1 MSLNVANCPNCG
13 AVYQKNFRNMCM
25 DCCAVS
31 DDYLNRCTKFLWKNP
46 KSTTEQVSLALNI
59 ETATIIKFI
68 KKGAISKVFPNLTYP
83 CDSCSSPITDN
94 RLCGACT
101 GSFKDLAQ
109 SIANPKPSFG
119 ATGGYK
125 IRDRLRN

>member
-13 AVYQKNFRNMCM
+13 VVYQKNFRNMCM
-25 DCCAVS
+25 DCSTVS
-31 DDYLNRCTKFLWKNP
+31 DDYLNRCTKYLWKNP
-46 KSTTEQVSLALNI
+46 KSTTEQVSLALDI
-59 ETATIIKFI
+59 EAAIIIKFI

-83 CDSCSSPITDN
+83 CDSCGSPIKDH
-94 RLCGACT
+94 RLCGNCT

-109 SIANPKPSFG
+109 TIANPKPGFQ
-119 ATGGYK
+119 TNGGFK